1 LIRGR
6 LRAATEARIC
16 GRPPYGYISLL
27 VGCGF
32 TDIRESKDQE
42 NTRSYNVAL
51 GDGTTSG
58 IFSGL
63 ISGWGLLKQSLL
75 QVFDE
80 VFWQK

>member
-32 TDIRESKDQE
+32 TDIRESKKIHDWKL
-42 NTRSYNVAL
+42 NLAKR
-51 GDGTTSG
+51 D
-58 IFSGL
+58 
-63 ISGWGLLKQSLL
+63 
-75 QVFDE
+75 
-80 VFWQK
+80 